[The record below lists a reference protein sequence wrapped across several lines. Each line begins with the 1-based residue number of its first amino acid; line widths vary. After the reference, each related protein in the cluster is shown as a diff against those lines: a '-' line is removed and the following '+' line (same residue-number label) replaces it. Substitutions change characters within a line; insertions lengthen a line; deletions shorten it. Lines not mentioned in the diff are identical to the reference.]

1 MVGAL
6 GVALLGAAP
15 VAAQSPSLP
24 PAATPGAQAQQRL
37 SFSAPAQARAGQPL
51 SFVVRR
57 EKAAGA
63 YRAQLCTSPPAEGWR
78 CGTLSFAAGVA
89 RLQPAQ
95 WIDAPGRWLFE
106 VRNGKQRIRRSTT
119 VKPRGSRLKVLATGD
134 SMIQIVD
141 GFLAAGLGSRAQLRS
156 EAHISTGISK
166 PEMLDWVAKAGSQA
180 KRIRPDVTIVYLGA
194 NDGFSM
200 ATPSGPLASC
210 CGGAWVE
217 EYARRV
223 AQMMRAYGRSGAGRV
238 FWLTLPAPRPQMFRK
253 VYGPVNAA
261 IRRAARKI
269 AGVTV
274 VPIDSIFTPGFR
286 YRDTLIDGGR
296 AVRVRQGDGVHFT
309 TAGASIVASKVV
321 ARMRATRVLAR

>member
-1 MVGAL
+1 L
-6 GVALLGAAP
+6 GVGLLCAAP
-15 VAAQSPSLP
+15 VGAQSPSPP
-24 PAATPGAQAQQRL
+24 PASSPEPQAQQRL
-37 SFSAPAQARAGQPL
+37 SFSAPRESRAGQPL

-57 EKAAGA
+57 EKAAGP
-63 YRAQLCTSPPAEGWR
+63 YRAKLCTSPPAEGWR
-78 CGTLSFAAGVA
+78 CGTLSFPPGVA

-106 VRNGKQRIRRSTT
+106 VRNGEQRIRGSTK
-119 VKPRGSRLKVLATGD
+119 VEPRGGRLKVLATGD

-141 GFLAAGLGSRAQLRS
+141 GFLSDGLGSRARLRS

-166 PEMLDWVAKAGSQA
+166 PEMLNWVAKAGSQA

-200 ATPSGPLASC
+200 ATPSGALASC
-210 CGGAWVE
+210 CGSAWVE

-223 AQMMRAYGRSGAGRV
+223 AQMMRAYARSGAGRV
-238 FWLTLPAPRPQMFRK
+238 FWLTLPAPRPQMFRR

-261 IRRAARKI
+261 IRRAARQI

-274 VPIDSIFTPGFR
+274 VPIDSVFTPGFR
-286 YRDTLIDGGR
+286 YRDTLMHGGR

-309 TAGASIVASKVV
+309 TAGASIVASKTI